1 MRTRDPELKR
11 RLLLEAAL
19 TEFAEYGV
27 AGARVDRIA
36 GRAGVSPGLTYSF
49 FDGKEGLFEAVYDA
63 VVEQAVAG
71 IPIDADDLPGYAGR
85 LHDAGLDH
93 PEVMRFVAW
102 YALERGD
109 GREVRP
115 VVAASMADKV
125 AAVEDAQ
132 QRGTVT
138 DRMGAGELLAL
149 VLVVANMWQ
158 RQGEDVRSLVPAPER
173 RRVVVESVRQLVTP

>member
-1 MRTRDPELKR
+1 MRTRDPDLKR

-19 TEFAEYGV
+19 AEFAEYGV

-36 GRAGVSPGLTYSF
+36 KRAGVSPGLTYSF

-85 LHDAGLDH
+85 LYDAGLDH
-93 PEVMRFVAW
+93 PQVMRFVTW

-115 VVAASMADKV
+115 SWPRPWPTRSPRSRTPSGAAPSPTAW
-125 AAVEDAQ
+125 ARE
-132 QRGTVT
+132 
-138 DRMGAGELLAL
+138 
-149 VLVVANMWQ
+149 NCWH
-158 RQGEDVRSLVPAPER
+158 S
-173 RRVVVESVRQLVTP
+173 SW